1 MPGSSAIGKETGHER
16 IAGRSAAHRPAGG
29 ARRGRGDVADARG
42 ADVAHPRLRGAAL
55 RRARERHGEGL
66 CARSRRDPIPRRSS
80 HAVRAGVWSRGI
92 RTGLQGGLLR
102 RAEAWPVRV
111 SDAKAVADRL
121 VKAKRLNALLTP
133 PKDLRKSLNTQIAA
147 ARPTG
152 VLYGMPVAVKDNI
165 CTLEFTTSCGSKILE
180 GYRSPYEATAVAKL
194 RAAGALI
201 AGKTN
206 CDEFGMGSSTE
217 HSAYGRSLHPFDK
230 TRVPGGSSGGS
241 AVLVAAGAVPAA
253 LGSETGGSV
262 RQPASLCGVVGI
274 KPTYG
279 RVSRYGLVAFG
290 SSLDQIGVLG
300 RSVHD
305 AALVLSVISG
315 RDPKDATCEDR
326 DSLRLPNVPESLQ
339 GFVIGVPKEYF
350 PQDLDAAV
358 RRACDRAIRLLREL
372 GAAVREVSLPHTA
385 YAVATYY
392 IIAPAEASSNLARY
406 DGARYGPRFNGSE
419 DVRALY
425 RTTRGE
431 GFGPEV
437 RRRVLVGTYVLSSGY
452 HDAYY
457 RKAQQM
463 RALIAQDFRNVF
475 DRGVDLVFTPT
486 TPTPAFKAGEKIDDP
501 VAMYLSD
508 IFTVTANLAGLP
520 AMSLPIGRIKGLPIG
535 GQLIGQAFLEDEM
548 IEAAYAIERVVPAT
562 DEA

>member
-1 MPGSSAIGKETGHER
+1 
-16 IAGRSAAHRPAGG
+16 
-29 ARRGRGDVADARG
+29 
-42 ADVAHPRLRGAAL
+42 
-55 RRARERHGEGL
+55 
-66 CARSRRDPIPRRSS
+66 
-80 HAVRAGVWSRGI
+80 
-92 RTGLQGGLLR
+92 
-102 RAEAWPVRV
+102 V

-133 PKDLRKSLNTQIAA
+133 TKDLRKSLAVQDAA

-165 CTLEFTTSCGSKILE
+165 CTLEFTTTCGSRILE

-194 RAAGALI
+194 KAAGALI

-206 CDEFGMGSSTE
+206 CDEFAMGSSTE
-217 HSAYGRSLHPFDK
+217 HSAYGRVLHPLDK

-241 AVLVAAGAVPAA
+241 AALVAAGAVPAA

-262 RQPASLCGVVGI
+262 RQPAAFCGVVGI

-290 SSLDQIGVLG
+290 SSLDQIGVFG

-305 AALVLSVISG
+305 AARVLSVISG
-315 RDPKDATCEDR
+315 RDPRDSTCEDR
-326 DSLRLPNVPESLQ
+326 DPLRLPTVPESLQ
-339 GFVIGVPKEYF
+339 GFVIGLPREYF
-350 PQDLDAAV
+350 PPELDPAV
-358 RRACDRAIRLLREL
+358 RRACDRAVRLMKEL
-372 GAAVREVSLPHTA
+372 GAAVREVSLPHTP
-385 YAVATYY
+385 YAVPTYY
-392 IIAPAEASSNLARY
+392 VLAPAEASSNLARF
-406 DGARYGPRFNGSE
+406 DGVRYGPRFDGTV
-419 DVRALY
+419 DLRGLY
-425 RTTRGE
+425 RSTRGQ

-437 RRRVLVGTYVLSSGY
+437 RRRILVGTYVLSAGY
-452 HDAYY
+452 YDAYY
-457 RKAQQM
+457 KRAQQM

-475 DRGVDLVFTPT
+475 DRGVDLLFTPT
-486 TPTPAFKAGEKIDDP
+486 VPTPAFKAGEKLSDP
-501 VAMYLSD
+501 IAMYISD

-520 AMSLPIGRIKGLPIG
+520 AMSLPIGRVKGLPIG

-548 IEAAYAIERVVPAT
+548 IEAAYALERVVPAT